1 MGIRP
6 HVVAVLAASLLGLG
20 HPSADPA
27 PGWVV
32 LTISRVQV
40 KPNKID
46 GSTWDLPK
54 ERQDSSCPLVATV
67 GKMAAGTAG
76 GVIATFLCSH
86 AAPGQRAFSAPD
98 LFVQLVAGDARYRTP
113 VALHTFAEAFGFPV
127 TVPLE
132 GIPPAGLEVQVLDQ
146 DDDVGTGELIGLVR
160 LTRAQ
165 IQQALASNTPLL
177 TMSDSQLER
186 IEIEVAAYSAP
197 SRVEPYTF
205 EVNHEPA
212 AMPIRARAGEL
223 VMISARGKFS
233 VASNFEEIYETGYP
247 GGKKQSFNRQPDFK
261 DVSHGAA
268 VALIGAS
275 HASHAAFVVGSCAV
289 VVATT
294 PGQIFVGVND
304 SSVGNNH
311 GSILFGVHVGL
322 PTVEQW
328 RSGGAFECPRPP
340 SHRDPAPVVDAHA
353 DANLP
358 EGINPAMITDAL
370 AQVKRDVATCRTRS
384 PARGMVKLAVT
395 VGPDGRVTDVTI
407 KAAPDRALADCVAT
421 AARNATFARTKAGG
435 AFSYPFM
442 F

>member
-6 HVVAVLAASLLGLG
+6 HVVAVLVASLLGLG

-40 KPNKID
+40 KPKKID
-46 GSTWDLPK
+46 GSTWDLPR
-54 ERQDSSCPLVATV
+54 ERKDSNCPLVATV
-67 GKMAAGTAG
+67 GNMAAGTVG

-86 AAPGQRAFSAPD
+86 AAPGQRDFSAPD
-98 LFVQLVAGDARYRTP
+98 LLVQLVAGDARYRTP
-113 VALHTFAEAFGFPV
+113 VALDTFAEAFGFPV
-127 TVPLE
+127 IVPLE
-132 GIPPAGLEVQVLDQ
+132 AIPPAGLEVQVLDQ

-160 LTRAQ
+160 LTRTQ
-165 IQQALASNTPLL
+165 MQQALASSTPLL

-197 SRVEPYTF
+197 SRIEPYMF
-205 EVNHEPA
+205 QVNQEPA
-212 AMPIRARAGEL
+212 AVPIRARAGEL

-233 VASNFEEIYETGYP
+233 VASNFEEIHETGYLR
-247 GGKKQSFNRQPDFK
+247 GEKRGFNRTPDFK
-261 DVSHGAA
+261 DANHGAA

-275 HASHAAFVVGSCAV
+275 HASHAAFVVGSCAMA
-289 VVATT
+289 VATT

-311 GSILFGVHVGL
+311 GSILFGFHVGL
-322 PTVEQW
+322 PTVAQW

-340 SHRDPAPVVDAHA
+340 SHRDHAPVLDSHTDA
-353 DANLP
+353 DLP
-358 EGINPAMITDAL
+358 DGINPAMITDGL
-370 AQVKRDVATCRTRS
+370 ARVKRAMAACRTRS
-384 PARGMVKLAVT
+384 PARGMVKFAVT
-395 VGPDGRVTDVTI
+395 VGSDGRVTDVTI

-435 AFSYPFM
+435 AFSYAFT